1 MDNNSFDQT
10 KLNQALAMLE
20 EQLELMDSPA
30 YELVVCG
37 GSALIAMSLVAR
49 TTCDVDVLALM
60 SNNQLISSEPLPK
73 NLMDAAEKVGRN
85 LNLST
90 GWLNSGPT
98 SQLQLGLPEGF
109 QQRLTICPIGG
120 KLTVYYIS
128 RIDQIFFKTFA
139 AADRGGYHVADL
151 RALNPTEDELVAAA
165 LWCMTQDVSP
175 EFRGILRDMF
185 QQLGWPNVRSRI

>member
-30 YELVVCG
+30 SELVVCG

-73 NLMDAAEKVGRN
+73 HLMDAAEKVGRN